1 MCALL
6 VAVPV
11 VAALADN
18 VVNDVSVTPGTGG
31 QKQVSVAAGQ
41 TSALVGYQIN
51 ATSGNST
58 DTTGSSGQ
66 NCNPAVKAAEL
77 TLNGLPAGVSVKDS
91 AGNTLTA
98 PYITF
103 TQCGVE
109 KELKLAVA
117 NNVTPGNYTITV
129 ADIRNDGY
137 TSADFNENN
146 ATFNLVVTADLTAPD
161 TFIDSG
167 PAAGGT
173 ESSASASFSF
183 SSNEPNTTFQCKLDS
198 DAFAA
203 CTSPK
208 ALSGLAD
215 GSHTFQVRA
224 IDPAGNIDQSP
235 ATRSW
240 TVQTDST
247 APVIT
252 PDVQGTLGSNGW
264 YTSDVDVS
272 WSVVDNE
279 STITSKSAACDTTT
293 TINSDTAGQT
303 VSCSATSAGG
313 TDTKSVTIK
322 RDATAPTNV
331 AGDLDRAAD
340 SHGWYNHAVNATF
353 SGDDATSGIAS
364 CSSDGAYSGPDGTGK
379 TVTGSCTDNAGNSA
393 NGSSL
398 AFNYDA
404 TAPTAL
410 AAPDRSPDHN
420 GWYNH
425 ALTVAFS
432 GTDTAN
438 GSGNVSCDP
447 DVPYSGPATNA
458 HSISGSCTDEAG
470 NSDSDTF
477 NFKYDATAPTI
488 SGSKSPAPTSFGWN
502 NGTVTV
508 TYTCGDN
515 LSGVA
520 SCGPTDTLSSEGA
533 NQSST
538 GNATDGAGNT
548 ASAMVSPINID
559 LTNPL
564 VSLVGGPA
572 NNSSF
577 YFGFGPNAP
586 TCTASDAL
594 SGLDGVCSV
603 SSYDTTVGPHTVTA
617 TAKDKAANTNS
628 ASNSYTVL
636 GWDFR
641 GFYQPVDMGT
651 TVNTVKGGSTVPIKF
666 ELFAGDTELT
676 STSYVNQP
684 LKALKVSCDTGATED
699 AIELLATGGTSLRYD
714 TTGGQFIYNWQTP
727 KQAGA
732 CYNVT
737 ITANDGSSKTA
748 HFKLK

>member
-1 MCALL
+1 MRTKLRSKLPFLFVMCALL

-224 IDPAGNIDQSP
+224 IDPAGNIDLSP

-322 RDATAPTNV
+322 RDATAPQVTLGGVSGTAGTN
-331 AGDLDRAAD
+331 
-340 SHGWYNHAVNATF
+340 GWYTSVVTQTFNA
-353 SGDDATSGIAS
+353 SDATSGLVGP
-364 CSSDGAYSGPDGTGK
+364 SSFTKSSGA
-379 TVTGSCTDNAGNSA
+379 NEE
-393 NGSSL
+393 GSSV
-398 AFNYDA
+398 NI
-404 TAPTAL
+404 
-410 AAPDRSPDHN
+410 
-420 GWYNH
+420 G
-425 ALTVAFS
+425 S
-432 GTDTAN
+432 GT
-438 GSGNVSCDP
+438 VS
-447 DVPYSGPATNA
+447 
-458 HSISGSCTDEAG
+458 
-470 NSDSDTF
+470 
-477 NFKYDATAPTI
+477 
-488 SGSKSPAPTSFGWN
+488 
-502 NGTVTV
+502 
-508 TYTCGDN
+508 DN
-515 LSGVA
+515 
-520 SCGPTDTLSSEGA
+520 
-533 NQSST
+533 
-538 GNATDGAGNT
+538 AGNT
-548 ASAMVSPINID
+548 AS
-559 LTNPL
+559 
-564 VSLVGGPA
+564 
-572 NNSSF
+572 
-577 YFGFGPNAP
+577 
-586 TCTASDAL
+586 
-594 SGLDGVCSV
+594 
-603 SSYDTTVGPHTVTA
+603 
-617 TAKDKAANTNS
+617 NS
-628 ASNSYTVL
+628 ASFKIDLSDPLANCDSAPS
-636 GWDFR
+636 GWT
-641 GFYQPVDMGT
+641 GT
-651 TVNTVKGGSTVPIKF
+651 
-666 ELFAGDTELT
+666 D
-676 STSYVNQP
+676 
-684 LKALKVSCDTGATED
+684 VSID
-699 AIELLATGGTSLRYD
+699 
-714 TTGGQFIYNWQTP
+714 
-727 KQAGA
+727 
-732 CYNVT
+732 
-737 ITANDGSSKTA
+737 
-748 HFKLK
+748 